1 MITLPP
7 YILERDAYHL
17 TPVADRWIFNKLQ
30 VAERMGYA
38 CGPAGTWFT
47 PQDVIVR
54 PIMNLSGMGTG
65 GVYSR
70 TLPVGG
76 PDQDR
81 QGSFIAGKHH
91 PGHCWVE
98 KFTGAWVY
106 ASYINDVCIGAT
118 TASPDL
124 SQGGNPNHFIFSEI
138 DPGSLPALPAPFL
151 GISRYMMAEFRGGNL
166 IEVGPRM
173 FDLNMRQVVI
183 DDYLT
188 IDSGYTVKAGQM
200 GLTDLLKV
208 DINNNGYRWEH
219 MEETR
224 RPFVNNP

>member
-17 TPVADRWIFNKLQ
+17 TPVIDRWIFNKLQ
-30 VAERMGYA
+30 VAERMGYE

-54 PIMNLSGMGTG
+54 PIMNLAGMGTG
-65 GVYSR
+65 GVYPR

-76 PDQDR
+76 PDADR
-81 QGSFIAGKHH
+81 EGSFIAGKHH

-98 KFTGAWVY
+98 KFTGAWEF
-106 ASYINDVCIGAT
+106 ATYINDVAIGGCSGA
-118 TASPDL
+118 PDQ
-124 SQGGNPNHFIFSEI
+124 SQDGNPNHFIFTEL
-138 DPGSLPALPAPFL
+138 DPGLLPALPVEFHGL
-151 GISRYMMAEFRGGNL
+151 SRYMMAEFRGGNVL
-166 IEVGPRM
+166 EVAPRSYVM
-173 FDLNMRQVVI
+173 NMRQYVI

-188 IDSGYTVKAGQM
+188 IDPSYTVKAGQL
-200 GLTDLLKV
+200 GLTDMLKV
-208 DINNNGYRWEH
+208 DIGNGGYRWSS